1 MTIIHIVLFK
11 FKPEVSKEHKETF
24 MHELRQLRFLSCVK
38 DQNLHVGSPSLTDP
52 IEKSKGFEIALVSYH
67 PGPAA
72 LAEYQAS
79 KEHERYVSPQQCF
92 QPHDAIENV
101 DVFNSDR
108 NRVTSTYLWPYKE
121 DVVRFDF
128 EIGNTT
134 EEERLGEM
142 MAYNALKNIGC

>member
-79 KEHERYVSPQQCF
+79 KEHER
-92 QPHDAIENV
+92 
-101 DVFNSDR
+101 

>member
-1 MTIIHIVLFK
+1 MF
-11 FKPEVSKEHKETF
+11 PRS
-24 MHELRQLRFLSCVK
+24 S
-38 DQNLHVGSPSLTDP
+38 
-52 IEKSKGFEIALVSYH
+52 
-67 PGPAA
+67 
-72 LAEYQAS
+72 AS
-79 KEHERYVSPQQCF
+79 SHTYV
-92 QPHDAIENV
+92 IENGH
-101 DVFNSDR
+101 VFDSNR